1 MSTPN
6 SGFRLFLFK
15 VTTTLNMTMR
25 GCVRSS
31 LPRGRRSAFPAPTH
45 PNRMAKQS
53 EFCAPLTIAS
63 VLCFFHSAAP
73 LSFWAEALNTATYLI
88 NRRPCRATGPV
99 TPHHLLL
106 GVPPRYHELRVF
118 GRLCYPKNSATTRH
132 KLSPRSVAFACV
144 FLGYPTALLRH
155 CHRPR
160 LHVTTC
166 DVRGARLPVP

>member
-106 GVPPRYHELRVF
+106 GVPPRYDELRVF
-118 GRLCYPKNSATTRH
+118 GRLCYPT
-132 KLSPRSVAFACV
+132 P
-144 FLGYPTALLRH
+144 
-155 CHRPR
+155 RPR
-160 LHVTTC
+160 LATSSVRAQSHASSLATPCAATTLPPARSTRHDMC